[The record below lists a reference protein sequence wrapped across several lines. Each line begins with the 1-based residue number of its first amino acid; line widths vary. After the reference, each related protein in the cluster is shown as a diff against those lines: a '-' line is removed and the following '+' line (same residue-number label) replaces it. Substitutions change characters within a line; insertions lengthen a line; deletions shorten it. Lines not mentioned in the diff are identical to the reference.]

1 MLRFDSDYMEGC
13 CPEILRRLTEI
24 NLQKNTGYGEDE
36 ICNAA
41 REKIR
46 AACGCP
52 EAEVRFISG
61 GTQTNSLMI
70 GALLRPYEGVL
81 SADSGHITGHE
92 AGAIEHGGHK
102 VLTLPNHDGLVDA
115 ADVHSYMR
123 AFLADEAR
131 THLVQP
137 GMVYISHPTEYGTLY
152 SRAQLKALRAA
163 CDEYG
168 LKLYMDGARLGY
180 GLATPGTD
188 LTLRDI
194 AGLVDAFYIG
204 GTKVGALFGEAVVVP
219 NPKLIPHFFTM
230 IKQHGA
236 LLAKG
241 WVLGLQ
247 FDTLFTDNL
256 YLRAAENAIATAAVL
271 REGLRAKGVEFYID
285 SPTNQIFPVLD
296 NEKIAQLRKQV
307 SFNLWAPLD
316 ETRSVIRFVTSWAS
330 EEADI
335 QALLRLF

>member
-1 MLRFDSDYMEGC
+1 
-13 CPEILRRLTEI
+13 
-24 NLQKNTGYGEDE
+24 
-36 ICNAA
+36 
-41 REKIR
+41 
-46 AACGCP
+46 
-52 EAEVRFISG
+52 
-61 GTQTNSLMI
+61 
-70 GALLRPYEGVL
+70 
-81 SADSGHITGHE
+81 
-92 AGAIEHGGHK
+92 
-102 VLTLPNHDGLVDA
+102 
-115 ADVHSYMR
+115 MR

-152 SRAQLKALRAA
+152 SRAQLEALRAA

-168 LKLYMDGARLGY
+168 LKLYLDGARLGY

-194 AGLVDAFYIG
+194 ARLVDAFYIG

-296 NEKIAQLRKQV
+296 NEKIAELRKQV

>member
-13 CPEILRRLTEI
+13 CPEILERLTEI

-81 SADSGHITGHE
+81 SADSGHINGHE

-152 SRAQLKALRAA
+152 SRAQLEALRAA

-188 LTLRDI
+188 LTLPDI

-241 WVLGLQ
+241 WILGLQ
-247 FDTLFTDNL
+247 FDTLFTDGL

-296 NEKIAQLRKQV
+296 NEKIAELRKQV

>member
-13 CPEILRRLTEI
+13 CPEILERLTEI

-152 SRAQLKALRAA
+152 SRAQLEALRAA

-247 FDTLFTDNL
+247 FDTLFTDGL

-296 NEKIAQLRKQV
+296 NEKIAELRKQV

>member
-1 MLRFDSDYMEGC
+1 M
-13 CPEILRRLTEI
+13 
-24 NLQKNTGYGEDE
+24 
-36 ICNAA
+36 
-41 REKIR
+41 
-46 AACGCP
+46 
-52 EAEVRFISG
+52 
-61 GTQTNSLMI
+61 
-70 GALLRPYEGVL
+70 
-81 SADSGHITGHE
+81 
-92 AGAIEHGGHK
+92 
-102 VLTLPNHDGLVDA
+102 
-115 ADVHSYMR
+115 
-123 AFLADEAR
+123 
-131 THLVQP
+131 
-137 GMVYISHPTEYGTLY
+137 
-152 SRAQLKALRAA
+152 
-163 CDEYG
+163 
-168 LKLYMDGARLGY
+168 
-180 GLATPGTD
+180 
-188 LTLRDI
+188 
-194 AGLVDAFYIG
+194 DAFYIG